1 VDSRQ
6 INTKS
11 FFNQPKKGLFSI
23 ARPAVNKYFFTVF
36 QLFFRRR
43 SIVNIVVCI
52 KQVPGTTQ
60 VRINPETG
68 TLIRDGVEA
77 IVNPFDEYAIEE
89 ALRIKER
96 VPGTIV
102 KVITMGPPQ
111 AETVLRSAIAM
122 GADEGYLVT
131 DRAFAGSDTWA
142 TSYTLARGIKAL
154 GETHL
159 VICGKQAIDGD
170 TAQVGPG
177 VSEMLGIP
185 FVSWVRKVEEITVQS
200 IKVERLMEE
209 GYDVVEMPLPG
220 LITVIK
226 EINTPRLASL
236 KGKMRAK
243 SAKIVTFDAKTLAAE
258 KEKIGL
264 TGSPT
269 QVLRS
274 FVPERKS
281 GGEKISGELPQ
292 LVEKIVSTVL
302 ELNVIK

>member
-1 VDSRQ
+1 LSEPQ
-6 INTKS
+6 SPCTGS
-11 FFNQPKKGLFSI
+11 LC
-23 ARPAVNKYFFTVF
+23 
-36 QLFFRRR
+36 
-43 SIVNIVVCI
+43 VNIVVCI

-60 VRINPETG
+60 VKINPETG

-77 IVNPFDEYAIEE
+77 VVNPFDEYAIEE

-96 VPGTIV
+96 IGGVV

-111 AETVLRSAIAM
+111 AEIALRSAIAL
-122 GADEGYLVT
+122 GADEGHLIT

-142 TSYTLARGIKAL
+142 TSYTLASGIKAL

-159 VICGKQAIDGD
+159 IICGKQAIDGD

-177 VSEMLGIP
+177 VAEMLGIP
-185 FVSWVRKVEEITVQS
+185 FIAWVRKVEEITEKS
-200 IKVERLMEE
+200 IRVERLMEE
-209 GYDVVEMPLPG
+209 GYDVLEMPLPG
-220 LITVIK
+220 LITVVK
-226 EINTPRLASL
+226 EINTPRMASL

-243 SAKIVTFDAKTLAAE
+243 SAKINLMNASMLPVDKNRL
-258 KEKIGL
+258 GL

-274 FVPERKS
+274 FVPERKT
-281 GGEKISGELPQ
+281 GGEKIKGEIPDM
-292 LVEKIVSTVL
+292 VAKVVSTVM

>member
-1 VDSRQ
+1 MAWR
-6 INTKS
+6 
-11 FFNQPKKGLFSI
+11 NQP
-23 ARPAVNKYFFTVF
+23 
-36 QLFFRRR
+36 
-43 SIVNIVVCI
+43 VNIVVCI

-60 VRINPETG
+60 VKINPETG

-96 VPGTIV
+96 IAGTVV

-111 AETVLRSAIAM
+111 ADTALRSAIAM
-122 GADEGYLVT
+122 GADEGYLIT

-142 TSYTLARGIKAL
+142 TSYTLAKGIKAL
-154 GETHL
+154 GETQL

-177 VSEMLGIP
+177 VAEMLGLP
-185 FVSWVRKVEEITVQS
+185 FVAWVRKIEEITERS
-200 IKVERLMEE
+200 IRVERLMEE

-220 LITVIK
+220 LITVVK
-226 EINTPRLASL
+226 EINTPRLTSL
-236 KGKMRAK
+236 RGKMRAK
-243 SAKIVTFDAKTLAAE
+243 SLKIVTFDAKALAAE

-302 ELNVIK
+302 DLNVIK

>member
-1 VDSRQ
+1 
-6 INTKS
+6 
-11 FFNQPKKGLFSI
+11 
-23 ARPAVNKYFFTVF
+23 
-36 QLFFRRR
+36 
-43 SIVNIVVCI
+43 VNIVVCI

-60 VRINPETG
+60 VKINPETG
-68 TLIRDGVEA
+68 TLIRDGVDA

-96 VPGTIV
+96 IAGTVV

-111 AETVLRSAIAM
+111 AETALRSAIAM
-122 GADEGYLVT
+122 GADEGYLIT

-142 TSYTLARGIKAL
+142 TSYTLARGIKTL
-154 GETHL
+154 GEIHL
-159 VICGKQAIDGD
+159 IICGKQAIDGD

-177 VSEMLGIP
+177 VAEMLGLP
-185 FVSWVRKVEEITVQS
+185 FVAWVRKVEEIS
-200 IKVERLMEE
+200 ERAIRVERLMEE

-220 LITVIK
+220 LITVVK
-226 EINTPRLASL
+226 EINTPRMASL
-236 KGKMRAK
+236 KGKMRARG
-243 SAKIVTFDAKTLAAE
+243 AKFALLDAKMLQTE
-258 KEKIGL
+258 KDKIGL

-281 GGEKISGELPQ
+281 GGEKMSGEVPQ
-292 LVEKIVSTVL
+292 LVDKIVKTVL